1 MATEHVRRLEELREL
16 MVQQRRQLATDLATP
31 QERGGAQD
39 LREMFLKV
47 QMTIEAIDRAL
58 SDEQMG
64 SEGRAR

>member
-1 MATEHVRRLEELREL
+1 MATEHIEALQLFRTLTVGH
-16 MVQQRRQLATDLATP
+16 RRQLVRDLAAP

-58 SDEQMG
+58 RE
-64 SEGRAR
+64 ENAEANAR

>member
-1 MATEHVRRLEELREL
+1 